1 LIKQSP
7 KKQSFLERI
16 VAVLQDQNL
25 QKKEDLENDERS
37 HHSED
42 VQRSQSIIIAPINQP
57 TAIVQRSQLL
67 EDAQR
72 SQPMAI
78 VQRSQPM
85 AIAPINQPMA
95 IVPINQ
101 PMEVVMKI
109 AETRPIAVVL

>member
-1 LIKQSP
+1 
-7 KKQSFLERI
+7 LERI

-25 QKKEDLENDERS
+25 QKKEDLENDQRS

-42 VQRSQSIIIAPINQP
+42 VQRSQPIIIAPINQPTAIVQRSQLLEDVQRNQSIIIAPINQP
-57 TAIVQRSQLL
+57 MAIVQRSQLL

-78 VQRSQPM
+78 VQTNP
-85 AIAPINQPMA
+85 PL
-95 IVPINQ
+95 
-101 PMEVVMKI
+101 EVVMKI

>member
-1 LIKQSP
+1 
-7 KKQSFLERI
+7 

-25 QKKEDLENDERS
+25 QKKEDLENDQRS

-78 VQRSQPM
+78 VQRSHHSEDVQRSQPM

-95 IVPINQ
+95 IVQTNQ
-101 PMEVVMKI
+101 PLEVVMKI

>member
-1 LIKQSP
+1 
-7 KKQSFLERI
+7 LERI

-25 QKKEDLENDERS
+25 QKKEDLENDQRS

-42 VQRSQSIIIAPINQP
+42 VQRSQPIIIAPINQP

-78 VQRSQPM
+78 VQTNP
-85 AIAPINQPMA
+85 PL
-95 IVPINQ
+95 
-101 PMEVVMKI
+101 EVVMKI